1 MNKILI
7 IDADR
12 KLAERLCMSLTDSDI
27 QAFRCGT
34 LEAATALLESER
46 YQQVIIDT
54 ELPDGD
60 GYDLIYELG
69 LGLYET
75 SDVPI
80 ILIASNDRKPDAA
93 ELERRG
99 IADCITKPFSI
110 SVLKAKVWTQF
121 KRGKRNVSFRAISR
135 FEAIG
140 AGSRRSI
147 IGEHIVE
154 IDNYV
159 FNFDTGEYSV
169 SGKKVRLNRLE
180 QCLLRNLVENKG
192 IVLKKKALVDK
203 LRPESR
209 RVSIDE
215 TILAEVVQM
224 LTNKLDAHNYIKTV
238 YGIGYLWALTEDQ
251 NKSS

>member
-1 MNKILI
+1 M
-7 IDADR
+7 
-12 KLAERLCMSLTDSDI
+12 
-27 QAFRCGT
+27 
-34 LEAATALLESER
+34 
-46 YQQVIIDT
+46 
-54 ELPDGD
+54 
-60 GYDLIYELG
+60 
-69 LGLYET
+69 
-75 SDVPI
+75 
-80 ILIASNDRKPDAA
+80 
-93 ELERRG
+93 
-99 IADCITKPFSI
+99 
-110 SVLKAKVWTQF
+110 
-121 KRGKRNVSFRAISR
+121 
-135 FEAIG
+135 
-140 AGSRRSI
+140 
-147 IGEHIVE
+147 E
-154 IDNYV
+154 IDDYV

-209 RVSIDE
+209 MVYIDE